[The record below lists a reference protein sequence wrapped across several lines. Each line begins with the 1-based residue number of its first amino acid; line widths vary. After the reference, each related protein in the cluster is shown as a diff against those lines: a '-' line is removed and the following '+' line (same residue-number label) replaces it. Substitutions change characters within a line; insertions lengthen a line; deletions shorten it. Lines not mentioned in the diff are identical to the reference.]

1 MVPFDAQ
8 DEDSDSVYARANNDI
23 VTAIDQL
30 TLSGQTTT
38 VWIQGGSD
46 YQQVTRGKVV
56 ELDLADNLLTYQSQV
71 TSVSLVSMNLSSR
84 IYDILTMAPSS
95 IVALSL
101 SNTLI
106 TDFPAHLESLG
117 NMGVLHLADNY
128 ITAVNASIT
137 WEKLTLLDLCQNNV
151 TTFEGN
157 FPSLTDLFLNGNN
170 LTEIPSVIFTFQYLT
185 KLMIQGNSLSSRTF
199 TESQIT
205 FLQRLTS
212 LDLVD
217 SDFLSAVNCSSA
229 EQRVVGDN
237 KVVVCASIVEPDPSS
252 SASSASSSDFPVSRI
267 SGSTSMGSDRSS
279 VSSDKSKALIV
290 VTSVAGFVVLGAL
303 SATIIYYWRQH
314 DSKRSKGL
322 YNNWQRKSSNHRSS
336 TIGKDRELV
345 ALQVSCDDI
354 QDLRLIGSGAFS
366 VVWLVSYRDAVLLA
380 SKRIHEDVAMME
392 DTHTFVEEIYP
403 NIVAFIG
410 EAWSSGFD
418 LQALFEFVENG
429 DLRSYLSATSLSR
442 YWTRTKL
449 QLAVDVIEAIVYVH
463 TFTSP
468 VALRNLKSH
477 NVLISAEMQAKLTD
491 VGATR
496 FLRDSGSE
504 VGTSRWLAPEVI
516 SGRSDY
522 NPAADIFAFG
532 ALLSEFDTHALPYHD
547 ATDNGGNKLDGGVI
561 LQMVASGN
569 LRPTFSDTCPP
580 IILELAKQCMTQEP
594 RDRPP
599 ALKVAYTL
607 RTLQREAFNL

>member
-410 EAWSSGFD
+410 AAWSSGFD